1 MPGETTVPKDDLDR
15 HRQEAKRL
23 RRAFAAGEEEAVRRV
38 RAVLGDAAA
47 SEQGRVLQ
55 HARALH
61 VIAREQGHA
70 SWPRLKLALETAAMD
85 RAQRAERLERALYF
99 GQAWVVR
106 ALLDAHPD
114 LPRAAFGLELATYDV
129 AAVRARL
136 ARDPAAATAPAPRR
150 PPIAHL
156 CFSQYHRIAPEREGA
171 MLAVAQLLV
180 DHGADPND
188 GVPVEPGSAA
198 RLSMLYGALGHAGNL
213 PLARWLLEHGA
224 EPDDFESLYHA
235 TELGHRD
242 GVTLLLAHGAD
253 PGHTGALLRAID
265 MGDPAMVASLL
276 EGGADPD
283 DPYVQGADGS
293 RQPTPPGL
301 VHAARRFSSREI
313 ADVLL
318 DHGAA
323 PARVWHGRDAYGTA
337 RVHGADAF
345 ARALEARGHGR
356 PLDATEAA
364 LAACVAGVSPDAGC
378 LDPKALG
385 EHDRTLP
392 HRLAAR
398 PGALTALRALFAAG
412 FDLQHADEQGMSPL
426 HIALWEG
433 LPDHVAFLL
442 TLPHDLARRN
452 GYGGDAMA
460 TLIHG
465 AEFCPSPGRDHLA
478 CARLLLEAGAVP
490 DPVEVDACGDED
502 LVGLLRER
510 LDGRG
515 ADAAAGGA

>member
-1 MPGETTVPKDDLDR
+1 MPSSDLDR
-15 HRQEAKRL
+15 YRQEAKRL
-23 RRAFAAGEEEAVRRV
+23 RRAFAAGDANAMRRV
-38 RAVLGDAAA
+38 RAVLDDAEA
-47 SEQGRVLQ
+47 SEQGGVLQ

-106 ALLDAHPD
+106 ALLDADPE
-114 LPRAAFGLELATYDV
+114 LPHAAFGLELATYDV
-129 AAVRARL
+129 EAVRARL

-150 PPIAHL
+150 RPIAHL
-156 CFSQYHRIAPEREGA
+156 CFSQYHRMAPERHGA
-171 MLAVAQLLV
+171 MLELAQLLV

-188 GVPVEPGSAA
+188 SVPVEPGSAA

-224 EPDDFESLYHA
+224 DPNDFESLYHA

-242 GVTLLLAHGAD
+242 GVALLLAHGAD
-253 PGHTGALLRAID
+253 PRHTNALLRAID
-265 MGDPAMVASLL
+265 AGDAAMVAMLL
-276 EGGADPD
+276 DGGSDPD
-283 DPYVQGADGS
+283 DPYAQGTDGS
-293 RQPTPPGL
+293 RQATPPAL
-301 VHAARRFSSREI
+301 VHAARRFAGGEI
-313 ADVLL
+313 AALLL
-318 DHGAA
+318 DHGAD
-323 PARVWHGRDAYGTA
+323 PTRVWQGRDAYGTA
-337 RVHGADAF
+337 LVHGAEAVG
-345 ARALEARGHGR
+345 RVLEARGHGR

-364 LAACVAGVSPDAGC
+364 LAACVAGGAGAAPDAGA
-378 LDPKALG
+378 LDPAALD
-385 EHDRTLP
+385 EHDLTLP

-398 PGALTALRALFAAG
+398 PGSLPALRALFAAG
-412 FDLQHADEQGMSPL
+412 LDPQHPDDQGMPPL

-433 LPDHVAFLL
+433 LPDHVDFLL

-452 GYGGDAMA
+452 GYGGDAMG

-478 CARLLLEAGAVP
+478 CARQLLAAGAVP
-490 DPVEVDACGDED
+490 DPEEVDACGDEE
-502 LVGLLRER
+502 LVGLLREHM
-510 LDGRG
+510 
-515 ADAAAGGA
+515 DARD